1 MRTGECRS
9 WLAHGEIEDIDAPI
23 SHVPCK
29 GMQGRSSKVLEVP
42 YLLFRHAT
50 THKVAVHT
58 NMVRGGR
65 FCTTKGGSAYKKSKW
80 FCFKIELHGK
90 PVEPGTRCGIEGLQ
104 SLILTHLELRRPS
117 SLHTERALSP
127 HFQVRHAPHACP
139 AKRKRLTHIV
149 RSLHLDPPSHA
160 STYFPSTSKPY

>member
-1 MRTGECRS
+1 MVK
-9 WLAHGEIEDIDAPI
+9 LKI
-23 SHVPCK
+23 SI
-29 GMQGRSSKVLEVP
+29 
-42 YLLFRHAT
+42 LLFPMYHVQVCRVDPPEYWKYLT
-50 THKVAVHT
+50 YSFVMLPRIRLLYIQTW
-58 NMVRGGR
+58 
-65 FCTTKGGSAYKKSKW
+65 SAEVDSAPRRAGAHKKSKL

-90 PVEPGTRCGIEGLQ
+90 PVEPGTRCGFEGLQ

-117 SLHTERALSP
+117 SLHTERTLSP